1 MGQLAVAENLG
12 VGVVLL
18 ERLQQ
23 MPEGGLLLRR
33 AGVGRVTVGKQTAL
47 VADADGMGVVVAGV
61 GTGEVL
67 MTGLVKLAVA
77 GDVVVVAG
85 ETETGRVAGN
95 QRLHRERTVLARRT
109 AMNDNQINLSHK
121 TNGY

>member
-23 MPEGGLLLRR
+23 MPESGLLLGR
-33 AGVGRVTVGKQTAL
+33 AGVGRVTVGKEPAL
-47 VADADGMGVVVAGV
+47 VADANGMGVVVAGM

-95 QRLHRERTVLARRT
+95 QRLHRERTVLACRT